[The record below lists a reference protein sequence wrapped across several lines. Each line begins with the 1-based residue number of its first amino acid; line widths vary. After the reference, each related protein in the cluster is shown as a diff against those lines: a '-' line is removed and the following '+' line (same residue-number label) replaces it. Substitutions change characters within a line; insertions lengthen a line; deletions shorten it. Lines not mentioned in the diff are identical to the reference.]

1 MDTTLYDFG
10 MIGLGTMGCNL
21 LLNMADNHFAVV
33 GFDINRTKAEE
44 FEASANPD
52 TVVKGVFELPALVQ
66 QLKKPR
72 KIMMLVPAGKPVDDV
87 INNLLPLL
95 EKDDIIIDGGNSHFT
110 DTLNRIRFLQEK
122 GIHFMGSGI
131 SGGEMGARTGP
142 SIMPGG
148 DETAWKQV
156 RPLFEAVSAKVNGEP
171 CVAYMGKWA
180 AGHYVKM
187 VHNGIEYALMQLIS
201 EVYDILKRGVGLNSD
216 ELHLVFKNWNKG
228 EMQSFL
234 LEITADIF
242 THEDAETGK
251 TLVEIILDKA
261 GAKGTG
267 KWTSQNAMD
276 LAMPIP
282 TIDMA
287 VAMRDISVYKEERI
301 TAAGLYN
308 NSVKKNKVDKEKF
321 IRQLHDALYFAT
333 VICYAQ
339 GFALLHKASA
349 ELDMEIPLTDVV
361 RIWRGGCI
369 IRSVLLDDFYAVYK
383 KNPELPN
390 ILLNKKI
397 ARLLKNKERKLRGVI
412 KQVTPMKIPIAGFAS
427 AISYFDAYCSEQ
439 LPTNLIQAQRD
450 YFGAHMYQR
459 IDKEGMFHH
468 AWQPLPEHAKKEE
481 PEHKP

>member
-1 MDTTLYDFG
+1 MSTTLYDFG

-21 LLNMADNHFAVV
+21 LLNMADNHFAVI
-33 GFDINRTKAEE
+33 GFDINRAKAEE

-52 TVVKGVFELPALVQ
+52 TVVKGVFELSAMVQ

-95 EKDDIIIDGGNSHFT
+95 EKDDIIVDGGNSHFT
-110 DTLNRIRFLQEK
+110 DTLKRIHFLQDK
-122 GIHFMGSGI
+122 GIHFMGIGI
-131 SGGEMGARTGP
+131 SGGEKGARTGP

-148 DETAWKQV
+148 DETAWQQV
-156 RPLFEAVSAKVNGEP
+156 KPILEAVSAKVNGEP

-201 EVYDILKRGVGLNSD
+201 EVYDILKRGVGLSND
-216 ELHLVFKNWNKG
+216 ELRNTFKNWNEG
-228 EMQSFL
+228 ELQSFL

-242 THEDAETGK
+242 EHIDADTGK
-251 TLVEIILDKA
+251 MLVDVILDKA

-287 VAMRDISVYKEERI
+287 VAMRDISVYKDERI
-301 TAAGLYN
+301 AAAELYATN
-308 NSVKKNKVDKEKF
+308 IGKTNLDKEKF
-321 IRQLHDALYFAT
+321 IRLVQDALYFAT
-333 VICYAQ
+333 IICYAQ
-339 GFALLHKASA
+339 GFALLHKASS
-349 ELDMEIPLTDVV
+349 ELNMDIPLRDVV
-361 RIWRGGCI
+361 KIWRGGCI
-369 IRSVLLDDFYAVYK
+369 IRSALLDNFYAAYK
-383 KNPELPN
+383 KNADLVN

-397 ARLLKNKERKLRGVI
+397 ARLLKRKEKKLRTVI
-412 KQVTPMKIPIAGFAS
+412 KQVTTMKIPIAGFSS
-427 AISYFDAYCSEQ
+427 ALSYFDAYCSSQ

-459 IDKEGMFHH
+459 IDKEGMFHNE
-468 AWQPLPEHAKKEE
+468 WQPLPEHAKKEE

>member
-1 MDTTLYDFG
+1 MDTSLFDFG
-10 MIGLGTMGCNL
+10 MVGLGTMGCNL

-33 GFDINRTKAEE
+33 GFDINRAKAEE

-52 TVVKGVFELPALVQ
+52 TIVKGVLELSTMVQ

-87 INNLLPLL
+87 INNLLPLV
-95 EKDDIIIDGGNSHFT
+95 EKEDIIIDGGNSHFI
-110 DTLNRIRFLQEK
+110 DTQKRIHFLLEK
-122 GIHFMGSGI
+122 GIHFMGIGI

-148 DETAWKQV
+148 DKIAWQQV
-156 RPLFEAVSAKVNGEP
+156 KPILEAVSAKVNGDP

-187 VHNGIEYALMQLIS
+187 VHNGIEYAIMQLIS

-216 ELHLVFKNWNKG
+216 ELHHVFKSWNEG

-242 THEDAETGK
+242 THIDADTGK
-251 TLVEIILDKA
+251 PLVEVILDKA
-261 GAKGTG
+261 GSKGTG

-287 VAMRDISVYKEERI
+287 VAMRDISVYKNERI
-301 TAAGLYN
+301 SAAELYN
-308 NSVKKNKVDKEKF
+308 NSLKKHNFDKEKF
-321 IRQLHDALYFAT
+321 IKQLHDTLYFAT
-333 VICYAQ
+333 IICYAQ
-339 GFALLHKASA
+339 GFAMLHKASS
-349 ELDMEIPLTDVV
+349 ELDMDIPLPDVV

-369 IRSVLLDDFYAVYK
+369 IRSALLDNFLTVYK

-397 ARLLKNKERKLRGVI
+397 ARLLKGKEKKLRTVI
-412 KQVTPMKIPIAGFAS
+412 KQVTAMKIPIAGFTS
-427 AISYFDAYCSEQ
+427 SLSYFDAYCSSQ

-450 YFGAHMYQR
+450 FFGAHMYQR
-459 IDKEGMFHH
+459 IDKEGLFHNE
-468 AWQPLPEHAKKEE
+468 WQPLPEHAKKEE